1 MMRYGAPL
9 LICALLAACDAPRQE
24 QASAPGYTAS
34 AAAPTESIAADEK
47 LAAARTVDTP
57 FGQVR
62 IEEVGLTDGA
72 HVEGGRLAVTYL
84 ATGKSYP
91 EAVEGGSFGGF
102 GEWSVDDRFSAYPV
116 IVSHSGGTGQ
126 GYTCVTTELTELRPD
141 GPAKVAAF
149 KSHYDNGGVPDRKPE
164 ATDGKIVAVERD
176 RSFTV
181 RFTGTQAFTAVYTRK
196 GNSYEQQGQPQM
208 LEGC

>member
-1 MMRYGAPL
+1 MMRRVAPVW
-9 LICALLAACDAPRQE
+9 ICVLLAGCDAPRQDQPDAPAPAAT
-24 QASAPGYTAS
+24 QAP
-34 AAAPTESIAADEK
+34 PTESIAPDEK
-47 LAAARTVDTP
+47 LAAAKVVDTS

-84 ATGKSYP
+84 ASGKSYP

-126 GYTCVTTELTELRPD
+126 GYTCVTTQLTELRPE
-141 GPAKVAAF
+141 GPAELVAF
-149 KSHYDNGGVPDRKPE
+149 KSHYDNGGVPDRTPE

-176 RSFTV
+176 RGFTV
-181 RFTGTQAFTAVYTRK
+181 QFTGTQAFTATYTRK
-196 GNSYEQQGQPQM
+196 GNRYEQQGQPRTLQ
-208 LEGC
+208 GC